1 MNISKRLILACL
13 VILLIFGFFSL
24 AVSGSRDNKKN
35 DLYQQVELFS
45 DALAIIQEEY
55 VDQSKP
61 KDLIYGALKG
71 MLASLDPHS
80 QFLNP
85 EDFNELKIE
94 TEGKFGGIG
103 IEITTKDNLLTII
116 TPITDTPAWRAGIKA
131 GDRIVKINDRLTQGM
146 NLTDAV
152 KLMRGKPGETLK
164 LSILRDSEK
173 KILDFVIKRDVI
185 RIKDVK
191 YAQILEDGIGYIRLT
206 EFRENTFTQLN
217 AALTGLAKK
226 NLSALILD
234 LRNNP
239 GGLLEEAAKITG
251 KFIPYGQLIVYTKG
265 RKTSEDVKFNA
276 DVKNPIINLPMV
288 VLINEGSASGSEVV
302 AACLQ
307 DYKRAMIIG
316 TKSFGKGSVQAVI
329 PLGDGSALK
338 LTTSKYFTPSGKIIH
353 GNGVIPD
360 IIVEADKKQDN
371 ALELPENIAQKTLDP
386 NFLDYK
392 SDRQIQ
398 SAISVL
404 KSANFYKNSA
414 KNK

>member
-1 MNISKRLILACL
+1 MSISKRLILGCL
-13 VILLIFGFFSL
+13 VILFIFGFFSL
-24 AVSGSRDNKKN
+24 AISGSRDNKKN
-35 DLYQQVELFS
+35 DLYKQVELFS
-45 DALAIIQEEY
+45 DSLAIIQEEY

-103 IEITTKDNLLTII
+103 IEITTKDNMLTVI
-116 TPITDTPAWRAGIKA
+116 TPINDTPAWRSGIKA
-131 GDRIVKINDRLTQGM
+131 GDRIVKIYDRLTQGM

-164 LSILRDSEK
+164 LSVLRDREK
-173 KILDFVIKRDVI
+173 KMLDFVIKRDVI
-185 RIKDVK
+185 KIKDVK

-217 AALTGLAKK
+217 TALSSLAKQ
-226 NLSALILD
+226 NINALILD

-265 RKTSEDVKFNA
+265 RKISEDVKFTA

-316 TKSFGKGSVQAVI
+316 SKSFGKGSVQAII

-338 LTTSKYFTPSGKIIH
+338 LTTSKYFTPSGKVIH
-353 GNGVIPD
+353 GNGVTPD
-360 IIVEADKKQDN
+360 IIVEAGKKQDDT
-371 ALELPENIAQKTLDP
+371 AELPENTAKKAFDP

-392 SDRQIQ
+392 SDNQIQ
-398 SAISVL
+398 SAISAL
-404 KSANFYKNSA
+404 KSVNFYKNSA